1 MSVRVLVV
9 DDEEDIRDA
18 LVAELEG
25 VDYETVVLENG
36 ENIVNTVLETRPDVI
51 VLDLMMPKVNGYEAI
66 SALKDDPVTQRIPV
80 IVASAATRSG
90 ILTAVRE
97 LGAADFLQK
106 PWRDGELVW
115 RIDQAIG
122 TGAA

>member
-51 VLDLMMPKVNGYEAI
+51 VLDLMMPKVNGNEAI

-106 PWRDGELVW
+106 PWGDGELVW

-122 TGAA
+122 TEAA

>member
-1 MSVRVLVV
+1 MSIRVLVV

-25 VDYETVVLENG
+25 VDYDTVVLENG
-36 ENIVNTVLETRPDVI
+36 ENIVTTALETRPDVI

-66 SALKDDPVTQRIPV
+66 GALKHDPGTEGIPV
-80 IVASAATRSG
+80 IVASAATRNG
-90 ILTAVRE
+90 ILTAVKE
-97 LGAADFLQK
+97 LGAIDFLCK
-106 PWRDGELVW
+106 PWGEGELIW

-122 TGAA
+122 SVAA